1 MKTTLYDLTTRGI
14 IFVAEG
20 NVQKVRWE
28 MSIMRSCIL
37 DTNIFRIGPGVPLY
51 NTITNASVQEQFF
64 VTGRGP
70 IPTLGDINLKN
81 HYFIEKQRISK
92 LIHPLIKALTNN
104 LYSRS
109 IMYIEDNALPMDD
122 TVAIAIMNS
131 NPNTSVYSS
140 GVLEYASTLGI
151 TPIQAYQ
158 ELKIDYETVHSI
170 KMRVF
175 ALSKKYTSL
184 IRAVTTQ
191 EQADL
196 LLDEIN
202 QKLYLETFI

>member
-28 MSIMRSCIL
+28 MSMMRSCIL

-51 NTITNASVQEQFF
+51 NTITNESIQDQFF

-70 IPTLGDINLKN
+70 IPMLGDINLKN
-81 HYFIEKQRISK
+81 HYFIEKQRIAK
-92 LIHPLIKALTNN
+92 LIHPLVKALTNN

-109 IMYIEDNALPMDD
+109 ILYIEDNALPMDD
-122 TVAIAIMNS
+122 TIAIAIINS
-131 NPNTSVYSS
+131 DPDNSVFSP

-151 TPIQAYQ
+151 TPAQAYL
-158 ELKIDYETVHSI
+158 ELKIDYETVHGI

-175 ALSKKYTSL
+175 ALSKKYAAL

-196 LLDEIN
+196 LLAEIN
-202 QKLYLETFI
+202 QKLYSETFI